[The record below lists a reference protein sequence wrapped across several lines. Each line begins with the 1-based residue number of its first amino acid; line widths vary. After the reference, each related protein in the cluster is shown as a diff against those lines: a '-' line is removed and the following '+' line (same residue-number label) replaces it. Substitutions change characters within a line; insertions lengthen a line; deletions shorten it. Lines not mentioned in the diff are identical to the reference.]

1 MLGLQ
6 AKLREK
12 ASAETRP
19 TPVRRSATEE
29 EWQTYRRT
37 FFHER
42 RIATEEEWQAHR
54 HKIVNE
60 LMKNRGYDVGE
71 QDEDSKNLVSDQP
84 PMSAMERALMAREER
99 LNSEKGEKRTA
110 KTQPKAIKDKDVSLG
125 QLNAVPAHHAV
136 NDEDFDKQANIV
148 REKRLADRAQ
158 AISKRMAQKRVS
170 LDVGKPV
177 KNMSEGLKDPG
188 HCCHG
193 SCSQQDLI
201 GGVTDQDWKHL
212 SLVVDSGAA
221 ETVIPHDLATDHEIV
236 DTNASKSGMCYA
248 SATGQ
253 PIPNM
258 GEQVLPLMTSE
269 GTLRGM
275 TSQAAP
281 VSRPLGSV
289 MRICKSGH
297 TVVFDETGSY
307 IYNKTSGEV
316 NWMREEHGNYILDLW
331 VMPNSEMGFGGQQ

>member
-1 MLGLQ
+1 M
-6 AKLREK
+6 
-12 ASAETRP
+12 
-19 TPVRRSATEE
+19 
-29 EWQTYRRT
+29 
-37 FFHER
+37 
-42 RIATEEEWQAHR
+42 
-54 HKIVNE
+54 
-60 LMKNRGYDVGE
+60 
-71 QDEDSKNLVSDQP
+71 
-84 PMSAMERALMAREER
+84 
-99 LNSEKGEKRTA
+99 
-110 KTQPKAIKDKDVSLG
+110 
-125 QLNAVPAHHAV
+125 
-136 NDEDFDKQANIV
+136 
-148 REKRLADRAQ
+148 
-158 AISKRMAQKRVS
+158 S

-221 ETVIPHDLATDHEIV
+221 ETVIPHDLVADHEIV

-275 TSQAAP
+275 TFQAAP

-316 NWMREEHGNYILDLW
+316 NWMR
-331 VMPNSEMGFGGQQ
+331 